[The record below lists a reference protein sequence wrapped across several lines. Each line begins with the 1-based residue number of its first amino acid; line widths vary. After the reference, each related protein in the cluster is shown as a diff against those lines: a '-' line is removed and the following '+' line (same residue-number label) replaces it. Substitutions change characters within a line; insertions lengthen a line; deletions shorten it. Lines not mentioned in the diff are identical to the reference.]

1 MRKTSALFTLIFAS
15 LRGRL
20 FATTVSVLAV
30 AVALAVVAVTGI
42 VSFAISKQAFES
54 GRKYP
59 IIVAAE
65 GASETQIIL
74 STIFHIDK
82 PRGKIPFETY
92 ESLKKDPRVTAA
104 FPIAAADSV
113 GVFPIIGTNGDFLKD
128 LGAPYRGDIAL
139 ADSHDAVLGA
149 TVARQLLMNIGAQ
162 FTGTHGMGGSADEAH
177 EHAGHTY
184 VVKGILDPTGGPED
198 AAVYTSYEAVWEIH
212 GGKEDQGQKGH
223 KGHKGQGEEKEEHC
237 GRHDH
242 HEKHDHDAHHDHV
255 PSAPEV
261 PSVPGSDHDHDRYH
275 LSDGMLTAV
284 MARTGNP
291 VQVFDLQQEFSRPGL
306 TAVNTAG
313 AVKSFQKYFNTAGLV
328 ATFFAGLTLLIAA
341 ALILAI
347 TLMALDARR
356 RELALLRILGIGRG
370 TIAILIMCETLIVT
384 VAGVVLGFLLGH
396 GVPSLF
402 AADIS
407 RLVGA
412 SIEPWHI
419 GANELPALLG
429 ALVLGQAV
437 ALIAMLRAYRM
448 DLVEESG
455 KN

>member
-1 MRKTSALFTLIFAS
+1 MRKMNALFTLIFAS

-20 FATTVSVLAV
+20 FATTVSVFAV

-59 IIVAAE
+59 FIVAAE

-92 ESLKKDPRVTAA
+92 ETLKKDPRVTAA

-128 LGAPYRGDIAL
+128 LGATHRGDIAL

-149 TVARQLLMNIGAQ
+149 TVARQLLMNIGAE

-198 AAVYTSYEAVWEIH
+198 GAVYTSYKAVWEIH
-212 GGKEDQGQKGH
+212 GEKGHEGH
-223 KGHKGQGEEKEEHC
+223 KGHKGQEEEKE
-237 GRHDH
+237 GYDA
-242 HEKHDHDAHHDHV
+242 HDAHHDNVSSVAEV
-255 PSAPEV
+255 PLAPE
-261 PSVPGSDHDHDRYH
+261 SDHDRYH

-284 MARTGNP
+284 LVRTANP
-291 VQVFDLQQEFSRPGL
+291 VQVFDLQQEYSRPGL

-313 AVKSFQKYFNTAGLV
+313 AVRSFQKYFNTAGLV

-341 ALILAI
+341 VLILAI

-370 TIAILIMCETLIVT
+370 MIALLIMLETLIIT
-384 VAGVVLGFLLGH
+384 VLGVVLGLLLGH
-396 GVPSLF
+396 GIPALF
-402 AADIS
+402 ATEIS
-407 RLVGA
+407 RLIGA
-412 SIEPWHI
+412 SIEPWRI
-419 GANELPALLG
+419 GANEPPALVG
-429 ALVLGQAV
+429 ALILGQAV
-437 ALIAMLRAYRM
+437 ALVAMLRAYRM
-448 DLVEESG
+448 DLVEESA